1 MPQPTKK
8 HMQLVGGANSVNST
22 IYTSSLINIGDTL
35 KLTGTSSN
43 DSVYTVT
50 DVVNTLSTADA
61 AGTTFT
67 DDTRSASI
75 TNTTIIMDGANTQII
90 VGLSVTGT
98 NIQSGSYISAVT
110 QTSDPATFTISKSL
124 GGTVSGGTTLTFGDM
139 DIYYVLKG
147 IAITTDNSG
156 GDPEIKV
163 FNSIGEKLIALGDVD
178 SAGGVDVWSNKATSN
193 YGVKDNGWSISEIS
207 PTISGDNAQYI
218 YHMADGAIRVCD
230 INELNST
237 NVKWY
242 GYVQKSQFNL
252 PTGLTFAEWQ
262 EHPNTLAPPKPAT
275 AFTYAYGTS
284 SHAGGTATNY
294 YNHLT
299 DDTCDTDHTAGSGST
314 FGDNPKIVRMDAT
327 GSLAVGMCVTGTGI
341 AVGSVVSQIDSGT
354 LFRVDKDTTATNTN
368 EELTF
373 FHNRGVA
380 VIKKAGNEQLQMGV
394 NLTTASSSFTFEN
407 SSSAD
412 KTGRAVLGEV
422 ISIKESA
429 GVGDLGE
436 YPKEFMFCKQGYSSS
451 TGVAT
456 YSRAYGGALPDG
468 TAPFDFA
475 DNDTPIIERGVGFNI
490 GVSVGTGNGKWASG
504 SYEFYETFVY
514 DGNQESLPVQIGDGA
529 STIAAFT
536 LDVDHSQTMRV
547 SIFADLAYSGRI
559 SGGRI
564 YTRIENSD
572 DDLTLL
578 ADIDIVKGVRTS
590 LNGDHRKWVYTTGK
604 GYSVVSGAYGN
615 SIEANLDTYTTINGF
630 SPDLK
635 FLGIGGTNEIYKASV
650 VTHRRAFVANVKQKG
665 SSGELEKFGDRIMYS
680 EIGKFDTFLEHNFI
694 DVSKGDFGEYT
705 ALESYSDRLL
715 AFKHNL
721 VHVINI
727 SSPSVSNWFLE
738 ETIKHF
744 GVNHP
749 FSVTKTKY
757 GIAWLSD
764 DGCYLYDGKRVTNL
778 VDKKIAVSSPSF
790 IDNNVSWNNWYRGS
804 AIAKDPMLGYDPISN
819 SLIMMRSPNDAS
831 DDSNQSFVYDFDS
844 NGWTYHTTIFTN
856 HLYCTNFVTDFNNNL
871 SVGVYDGSSDVN
883 FKKFLPISLS
893 QISQEFYTR
902 DIDFRQPA
910 LTKKIYKVIITY
922 KSDGAETT
930 PFKYAVDGKQNFSG
944 DGGGTF
950 VGNFIDTSNKWDVV
964 TLTTSSIISCQ
975 SIQIKFDAP
984 TTGIFEIN
992 DMSIQY
998 RIVGEKEAT

>member
-1 MPQPTKK
+1 MPQPTKQ
-8 HMQLVGGANSVNST
+8 HIQLVGGANSVNST
-22 IYTSSLINIGDTL
+22 IYTSSLIQIGDTL

-67 DDTRSASI
+67 DDTRDADIASG
-75 TNTTIIMDGANTQII
+75 TTIIMDGANTQII

-110 QTSDPATFTISKSL
+110 QTSDPATFTISKSV
-124 GGTVSGGTTLTFGDM
+124 GGTVSAGATLTFGDM

-147 IAITTDNSG
+147 IGITTDNSG
-156 GDPEIKV
+156 GDPEIRV

-178 SAGGVDVWSNKATSN
+178 GAGGVDVWSNKATTN
-193 YGVKDNGWSISEIS
+193 YATKDNGWSISEIS
-207 PTISGDNAQYI
+207 PTISGDNAKYI
-218 YHMADGAIRVCD
+218 YHIADGAIRVCD

-237 NVKWY
+237 NIKWY

-275 AFTYAYGTS
+275 SFTYAFGHSNHDADT
-284 SHAGGTATNY
+284 GGDGRNY
-294 YNHLT
+294 Y
-299 DDTCDTDHTAGSGST
+299 
-314 FGDNPKIVRMDAT
+314 
-327 GSLAVGMCVTGTGI
+327 AVP
-341 AVGSVVSQIDSGT
+341 ASNDY
-354 LFRVDKDTTATNTN
+354 
-368 EELTF
+368 
-373 FHNRGVA
+373 RGVA
-380 VIKKAGNEQLQMGV
+380 IHKYAGNDSLQMGV
-394 NLTTASSSFTFEN
+394 NLSTASTSFKFEN

-422 ISIKESA
+422 ISIVDLASDPD
-429 GVGDLGE
+429 VGILGQ

-456 YSRAYGGALPDG
+456 YTRAYGGALPDG
-468 TAPFDFA
+468 TAPFNFA
-475 DNDTPIIERGVGFNI
+475 DNDTPIIERGVGFNVGI
-490 GVSVGTGNGKWASG
+490 SVGTGNGKWAAG

-536 LDVDHSQTMRV
+536 LDVADLQTMRV

-564 YTRIENSD
+564 YTRIEGSD

-578 ADIDIVKGVRTS
+578 ADIDIVKGVRTN

-604 GYSVVSGAYGN
+604 GYSVVSGEYGN
-615 SIEANLDTYTTINGF
+615 SIEPNIDTYTGINGF

-635 FLGIGGTNEIYKASV
+635 FIGLGGTNEIYKASV
-650 VTHRRAFVANVKQKG
+650 VTSRRTFIANVKQKG

-705 ALESYSDRLL
+705 ALESYADRLL

-721 VHVINI
+721 VHIINI

-764 DGCYLYDGKRVTNL
+764 DGCYLYDGKGVANL
-778 VDKKIAVSSPSF
+778 VNKKIAISSPAFTDS
-790 IDNNVSWNNWYRGS
+790 DVNWNNWYRGS

-819 SLIMMRSPNDAS
+819 SLIMVRSPNDS
-831 DDSNQSFVYDFDS
+831 STDSNQAFIYDFDS
-844 NGWTYHTTIFTN
+844 NGWTYNTKVFTDSK
-856 HLYCTNFVTDFNNNL
+856 YYTNFVTDFNNNL
-871 SVGVYDGSSDVN
+871 SLGIYDGSSDVN

-893 QISQEFYTR
+893 QTAQEFYTK
-902 DIDFRQPA
+902 DIDFEQPGKI
-910 LTKKIYKVIITY
+910 KKIYKVIVTY
-922 KSDGAETT
+922 ISDGAETT

-950 VGNFIDTSNKWDVV
+950 TGDFADTSSRWDVI
-964 TLTTSSIISCQ
+964 TLTPTSIISCQ

-984 TTGIFEIN
+984 TAGVFEIN
-992 DMSIQY
+992 DISIQY
-998 RIVGEKEAT
+998 RVIGEREVT